1 MKDIKLVAL
10 DLDGT
15 LFDNSS
21 RISERNLT
29 AIRSITDKGIHV
41 VISTGRPFEGI
52 PFDQIKGTGI
62 NYAITANGSGIY
74 EISTGKCLYEN
85 AMDEELVTPILNFL
99 LTRDIHMDAFIGGK
113 GYTPVQCVETAQKL
127 TVPSS
132 IKNYIITTR
141 TRLDNILQFIHENQL
156 KVQKMTLNFYPAA
169 DGTLIDRETV
179 RKFLVSNPSITT
191 VCGGYNNLEFTRA
204 DANKGVGLR
213 KLAEILGVNPDA
225 TMAIGDTENDL
236 AIIEA
241 AGIGVA
247 MGNATDAVKARA
259 DYVTTTNTKDGVAAA
274 IEHFILLFHSQRNN
288 PIFFFKDAMTAS
300 TCRRSVSLPM
310 VKRTLPGA

>member
-21 RISERNLT
+21 RISKRNLT

-132 IKNYIITTR
+132 IKIYIITTR

-274 IEHFILLFHSQRNN
+274 IEHFIL
-288 PIFFFKDAMTAS
+288 
-300 TCRRSVSLPM
+300 
-310 VKRTLPGA
+310 

>member
-21 RISERNLT
+21 RISKRNLT

-113 GYTPVQCVETAQKL
+113 GYTPIQCVETAQKL

-274 IEHFILLFHSQRNN
+274 FEHFIL
-288 PIFFFKDAMTAS
+288 
-300 TCRRSVSLPM
+300 
-310 VKRTLPGA
+310 

>member
-113 GYTPVQCVETAQKL
+113 GYTPIQCVETAQKL

-132 IKNYIITTR
+132 IKNYIITAR

-274 IEHFILLFHSQRNN
+274 IEHFIL
-288 PIFFFKDAMTAS
+288 
-300 TCRRSVSLPM
+300 
-310 VKRTLPGA
+310 

>member
-21 RISERNLT
+21 RISKRNLT

-169 DGTLIDRETV
+169 NGTLIDRETV

-274 IEHFILLFHSQRNN
+274 IEHFIL
-288 PIFFFKDAMTAS
+288 
-300 TCRRSVSLPM
+300 
-310 VKRTLPGA
+310 

>member
-21 RISERNLT
+21 RISKRNLT

-52 PFDQIKGTGI
+52 PFDQIKGTWI

-113 GYTPVQCVETAQKL
+113 GYTPIQCVETAQKL

-247 MGNATDAVKARA
+247 MENATDAVKARA

-274 IEHFILLFHSQRNN
+274 IEHFIL
-288 PIFFFKDAMTAS
+288 
-300 TCRRSVSLPM
+300 
-310 VKRTLPGA
+310 

>member
-21 RISERNLT
+21 RISKRNLT

-113 GYTPVQCVETAQKL
+113 GYTPIQCVETAQKL

-141 TRLDNILQFIHENQL
+141 TRPDNILQFIHENQL

-274 IEHFILLFHSQRNN
+274 IEHFIL
-288 PIFFFKDAMTAS
+288 
-300 TCRRSVSLPM
+300 
-310 VKRTLPGA
+310 

>member
-21 RISERNLT
+21 RISKRNLT

-41 VISTGRPFEGI
+41 VISTARPFEGI

-274 IEHFILLFHSQRNN
+274 IEHFIL
-288 PIFFFKDAMTAS
+288 
-300 TCRRSVSLPM
+300 
-310 VKRTLPGA
+310 

>member
-21 RISERNLT
+21 RISKRNLT

-113 GYTPVQCVETAQKL
+113 GYTPIQCVETAQKL

-191 VCGGYNNLEFTRA
+191 VCGGYNHLEFTRA

-274 IEHFILLFHSQRNN
+274 IEHFIL
-288 PIFFFKDAMTAS
+288 
-300 TCRRSVSLPM
+300 
-310 VKRTLPGA
+310 

>member
-225 TMAIGDTENDL
+225 TMAIGATENDL

-274 IEHFILLFHSQRNN
+274 IEHFIL
-288 PIFFFKDAMTAS
+288 
-300 TCRRSVSLPM
+300 
-310 VKRTLPGA
+310 

>member
-113 GYTPVQCVETAQKL
+113 GYTPIQCVETAQKL

-156 KVQKMTLNFYPAA
+156 KVKKMTLNFYPAA

-274 IEHFILLFHSQRNN
+274 IEHFIL
-288 PIFFFKDAMTAS
+288 
-300 TCRRSVSLPM
+300 
-310 VKRTLPGA
+310 

>member
-85 AMDEELVTPILNFL
+85 AMDEELVTPILTFL

-247 MGNATDAVKARA
+247 MGNATDAVKAKA
-259 DYVTTTNTKDGVAAA
+259 DYVTTSNTEDGVAAA
-274 IEHFILLFHSQRNN
+274 IEHFIL
-288 PIFFFKDAMTAS
+288 
-300 TCRRSVSLPM
+300 
-310 VKRTLPGA
+310 

>member
-113 GYTPVQCVETAQKL
+113 GYTPDQCVETAQKL

-274 IEHFILLFHSQRNN
+274 IEHFIL
-288 PIFFFKDAMTAS
+288 
-300 TCRRSVSLPM
+300 
-310 VKRTLPGA
+310 

>member
-21 RISERNLT
+21 RISKRNLT

-74 EISTGKCLYEN
+74 EIFTGKCLYEN

-113 GYTPVQCVETAQKL
+113 GYTPIQCVETAQKL

-274 IEHFILLFHSQRNN
+274 IEHFIL
-288 PIFFFKDAMTAS
+288 
-300 TCRRSVSLPM
+300 
-310 VKRTLPGA
+310 

>member
-21 RISERNLT
+21 RISERNLA

-99 LTRDIHMDAFIGGK
+99 LTRDIHMDAFISGK

-274 IEHFILLFHSQRNN
+274 IEHFIL
-288 PIFFFKDAMTAS
+288 
-300 TCRRSVSLPM
+300 
-310 VKRTLPGA
+310 

>member
-156 KVQKMTLNFYPAA
+156 KVQKMTLNFYPTA

-274 IEHFILLFHSQRNN
+274 IEHFIL
-288 PIFFFKDAMTAS
+288 
-300 TCRRSVSLPM
+300 
-310 VKRTLPGA
+310 

>member
-113 GYTPVQCVETAQKL
+113 GYTPIQCVETAQKL

-259 DYVTTTNTKDGVAAA
+259 DYVTTSNTKDGVAAA
-274 IEHFILLFHSQRNN
+274 IEHFIL
-288 PIFFFKDAMTAS
+288 
-300 TCRRSVSLPM
+300 
-310 VKRTLPGA
+310 

>member
-21 RISERNLT
+21 HISERNLT

-156 KVQKMTLNFYPAA
+156 KVQKMTLNFYPSA

-274 IEHFILLFHSQRNN
+274 IEHFIL
-288 PIFFFKDAMTAS
+288 
-300 TCRRSVSLPM
+300 
-310 VKRTLPGA
+310 

>member
-21 RISERNLT
+21 RISKRNLT

-113 GYTPVQCVETAQKL
+113 GYTPIQCVETAQKL

-213 KLAEILGVNPDA
+213 KLAEILGVDPDA

-274 IEHFILLFHSQRNN
+274 IEHFIL
-288 PIFFFKDAMTAS
+288 
-300 TCRRSVSLPM
+300 
-310 VKRTLPGA
+310 

>member
-21 RISERNLT
+21 RISKRNLT

-113 GYTPVQCVETAQKL
+113 GYTPIQCVETAQKL

-259 DYVTTTNTKDGVAAA
+259 DYVTTTNTKDWVAAA
-274 IEHFILLFHSQRNN
+274 IEHFIL
-288 PIFFFKDAMTAS
+288 
-300 TCRRSVSLPM
+300 
-310 VKRTLPGA
+310 

>member
-85 AMDEELVTPILNFL
+85 AMNEELVTPILNFL

-213 KLAEILGVNPDA
+213 KLAEILGVDPDA

-274 IEHFILLFHSQRNN
+274 IEHFIL
-288 PIFFFKDAMTAS
+288 
-300 TCRRSVSLPM
+300 
-310 VKRTLPGA
+310 

>member
-21 RISERNLT
+21 HISERNLT

-141 TRLDNILQFIHENQL
+141 TRLDNILQFIHANQL

-274 IEHFILLFHSQRNN
+274 IEHFIL
-288 PIFFFKDAMTAS
+288 
-300 TCRRSVSLPM
+300 
-310 VKRTLPGA
+310 

>member
-21 RISERNLT
+21 HISERNLT

-52 PFDQIKGTGI
+52 PFDQIKGTEI

-274 IEHFILLFHSQRNN
+274 IEHFIL
-288 PIFFFKDAMTAS
+288 
-300 TCRRSVSLPM
+300 
-310 VKRTLPGA
+310 

>member
-21 RISERNLT
+21 HISERNLT

-213 KLAEILGVNPDA
+213 KLAEILGVNPDT

-274 IEHFILLFHSQRNN
+274 IEHFIL
-288 PIFFFKDAMTAS
+288 
-300 TCRRSVSLPM
+300 
-310 VKRTLPGA
+310 

>member
-21 RISERNLT
+21 RISKRNLT

-85 AMDEELVTPILNFL
+85 AMDEELVTPILKFL

-274 IEHFILLFHSQRNN
+274 IEHFIL
-288 PIFFFKDAMTAS
+288 
-300 TCRRSVSLPM
+300 
-310 VKRTLPGA
+310 

>member
-41 VISTGRPFEGI
+41 IISTGRPFEGI

-274 IEHFILLFHSQRNN
+274 IEHFIL
-288 PIFFFKDAMTAS
+288 
-300 TCRRSVSLPM
+300 
-310 VKRTLPGA
+310 

>member
-1 MKDIKLVAL
+1 MKDIKFVAL

-21 RISERNLT
+21 RISKRNLT

-113 GYTPVQCVETAQKL
+113 GYTPIQCVETAQKL

-274 IEHFILLFHSQRNN
+274 IEHFIL
-288 PIFFFKDAMTAS
+288 
-300 TCRRSVSLPM
+300 
-310 VKRTLPGA
+310 

>member
-21 RISERNLT
+21 RISKRNLT

-113 GYTPVQCVETAQKL
+113 GYTPIQCVETAQKL

-274 IEHFILLFHSQRNN
+274 IEHCIL
-288 PIFFFKDAMTAS
+288 
-300 TCRRSVSLPM
+300 
-310 VKRTLPGA
+310 

>member
-21 RISERNLT
+21 RISKRNLT

-113 GYTPVQCVETAQKL
+113 GYTPIQCVETAQKL
-127 TVPSS
+127 TMPSS

-274 IEHFILLFHSQRNN
+274 IEHFIL
-288 PIFFFKDAMTAS
+288 
-300 TCRRSVSLPM
+300 
-310 VKRTLPGA
+310 

>member
-21 RISERNLT
+21 RISKRNLT

-85 AMDEELVTPILNFL
+85 AMDEKLVTPILNFL

-274 IEHFILLFHSQRNN
+274 IEHFIL
-288 PIFFFKDAMTAS
+288 
-300 TCRRSVSLPM
+300 
-310 VKRTLPGA
+310 

>member
-21 RISERNLT
+21 RISKRNLT

-113 GYTPVQCVETAQKL
+113 GYTPIQCVETAQKL
-127 TVPSS
+127 TVPTS

-191 VCGGYNNLEFTRA
+191 VCGGYNNVEFTRA

-274 IEHFILLFHSQRNN
+274 IEHFIL
-288 PIFFFKDAMTAS
+288 
-300 TCRRSVSLPM
+300 
-310 VKRTLPGA
+310 

>member
-21 RISERNLT
+21 RISKRNLT

-113 GYTPVQCVETAQKL
+113 GYTPIQCVETAQKL

-169 DGTLIDRETV
+169 DGTLIDRATV

-213 KLAEILGVNPDA
+213 KLAEIVGVNPDA

-274 IEHFILLFHSQRNN
+274 IEHFIL
-288 PIFFFKDAMTAS
+288 
-300 TCRRSVSLPM
+300 
-310 VKRTLPGA
+310 

>member
-99 LTRDIHMDAFIGGK
+99 LTRDIHMDAFIGVK
-113 GYTPVQCVETAQKL
+113 GYTPIQCVETAQKL

-274 IEHFILLFHSQRNN
+274 IEHFIL
-288 PIFFFKDAMTAS
+288 
-300 TCRRSVSLPM
+300 
-310 VKRTLPGA
+310 

>member
-99 LTRDIHMDAFIGGK
+99 LTCDIHMDAFIGGK

-274 IEHFILLFHSQRNN
+274 IEHFIL
-288 PIFFFKDAMTAS
+288 
-300 TCRRSVSLPM
+300 
-310 VKRTLPGA
+310 

>member
-247 MGNATDAVKARA
+247 MGNATDAVKAKA
-259 DYVTTTNTKDGVAAA
+259 DYVTTSNTEDGVEAA
-274 IEHFILLFHSQRNN
+274 IEHFIL
-288 PIFFFKDAMTAS
+288 
-300 TCRRSVSLPM
+300 
-310 VKRTLPGA
+310 

>member
-21 RISERNLT
+21 HISERNLT
-29 AIRSITDKGIHV
+29 TIRSITDKGIHV

-113 GYTPVQCVETAQKL
+113 GYTPVQCIETAQKL

-204 DANKGVGLR
+204 DAWQSVTPKMILPSLR
-213 KLAEILGVNPDA
+213 LPVSVWQWKMPLMPSKPGQITSPQRIPRTGWQRPSNILSCNFTHRA
-225 TMAIGDTENDL
+225 TI
-236 AIIEA
+236 
-241 AGIGVA
+241 
-247 MGNATDAVKARA
+247 R
-259 DYVTTTNTKDGVAAA
+259 Y
-274 IEHFILLFHSQRNN
+274 F
-288 PIFFFKDAMTAS
+288 
-300 TCRRSVSLPM
+300 SLKM
-310 VKRTLPGA
+310 Q